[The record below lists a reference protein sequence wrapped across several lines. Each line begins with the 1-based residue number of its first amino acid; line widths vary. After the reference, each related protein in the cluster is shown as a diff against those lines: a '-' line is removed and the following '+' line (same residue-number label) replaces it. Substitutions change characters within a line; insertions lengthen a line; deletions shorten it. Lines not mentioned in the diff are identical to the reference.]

1 MTRVAYVDF
10 SLEPK
15 DRTGDSMNQIRKTK
29 KRLKEKSVEERQR
42 E

>member
-1 MTRVAYVDF
+1 MTRVAYVDC

-15 DRTGDSMNQIRKTK
+15 DRTGGSMNEIRTTK
-29 KRLKEKSVEERQR
+29 NRLKEKSVEERQR